1 MAHEDNEG
9 SVDEGR
15 TKKKK
20 NSRNKKEQQGLGTP
34 SQTIYR
40 PVNLLETK
48 HLTPRRRH

>member
-20 NSRNKKEQQGLGTP
+20 
-34 SQTIYR
+34 IA
-40 PVNLLETK
+40 ETK
-48 HLTPRRRH
+48 RNNNKDLVHRARQFTDQLTY

>member
-20 NSRNKKEQQGLGTP
+20 
-34 SQTIYR
+34 IA
-40 PVNLLETK
+40 ETK
-48 HLTPRRRH
+48 RNNKDLVHRARQFTDQLTY